1 MSIITDEE
9 YNQFKN
15 ILSGCKNIIDSFHF
29 SELFLNK
36 HPNMRYISNSL
47 IYGKEYDNG
56 AANLSSVKNI
66 CILLGNCKSKNEA
79 MKIINELPYTN
90 KMQLFTFNRI
100 ANSKQ
105 EEYIYQKP
113 NESIQ
118 RDMKIK
124 NIYIEDNM
132 ITKKCPHCYNPCKA
146 DINTKYI
153 ICDYQDSQK
162 GFLWNG
168 CGRDWCFVCNKKL
181 CKQWNDNELCN
192 EENRIH
198 NKECCKNFAK
208 IHNENY
214 EEEYCQCND
223 F

>member
-36 HPNMRYISNSL
+36 HSNMRYISNSL
-47 IYGKEYDNG
+47 IYGKEYDTG

-105 EEYIYQKP
+105 EEYISHKT
-113 NESIQ
+113 NENLL
-118 RDMKIK
+118 RDIKIK

-132 ITKKCPHCYNPCKA
+132 ITKKCPHCENPCKA

-181 CKQWNDNELCN
+181 CKQWNDDELCN
-192 EENRIH
+192 EENRVH
-198 NKECCKNFAK
+198 NKECCKKIAK
-208 IHNENY
+208 LYNENY
-214 EEEYCQCND
+214 EEEYCQCFNI
-223 F
+223 